1 MPKVDDQA
9 PIEQNLEILGT
20 AIASALVKL
29 ELAVEQLRVAKSTLD
44 SSAAALG
51 DGAPSEEAEADCSV
65 DLMVSQMLSSRAL
78 SNLWMA
84 TEPLN
89 EALGFEEDG
98 EDEDDDDDDA

>member
-9 PIEQNLEILGT
+9 PMEQNFEILGT

-29 ELAVEQLRVAKSTLD
+29 ELAIEQLRVAKSTLD
-44 SSAAALG
+44 GSAASLG
-51 DGAPSEEAEADCSV
+51 DAETSEESEADCSV
-65 DLMVSQMLSSRAL
+65 DLMVAQMLSSRAL

-98 EDEDDDDDDA
+98 EDEDDNDA